1 MYFEKKKRILD
12 VTDLVALS
20 SRPKAVSGGF
30 PYKRFVCRCSNCQFS
45 AGGKCSLKA
54 CCCMAERILA
64 HTCSFAEVMRYCF
77 AGIGDA
83 AFRYR
88 LRLAIERETQL
99 HSCFLSAGHRKRFRE
114 GMNMVRKAEYSLIA
128 QLYLLS
134 AHEALWQEAR
144 KVLEADG
151 VVYSAMADA
160 VSELDADAFELYLA
174 ASVWEYGAVSADYAE
189 LTDEESVS
197 FDVFRVICYAVL
209 IGLYGADAIKISER
223 RPGKQKNRK
232 RKEGKDCE

>member
-1 MYFEKKKRILD
+1 MYFEKKKRTLD
-12 VTDLVALS
+12 VTDLAALS
-20 SRPKAVSGGF
+20 NRPQTVGGGF

-45 AGGKCSLKA
+45 AGGKCSLKE

-64 HTCSFAEVMRYCF
+64 HTCSFAEIMRHCF
-77 AGIGDA
+77 SGIGDA

-88 LRLAIERETQL
+88 LRFAIERAAQL
-99 HSCFLSAGHRKRFRE
+99 HNCFLSAGHRKRFRE
-114 GMNMVRKAEYSLIA
+114 GMTMVKKADNSATA

-134 AHEALWQEAR
+134 AHEKLWQKTR

-174 ASVWEYGAVSADYAE
+174 ASVWEYGAVSADYAD
-189 LTDEESVS
+189 LSDEEAVS
-197 FDVFRVICYAVL
+197 FDVFRVVSYAVP
-209 IGLYGADAIKISER
+209 IGLYGMDAIKISER

-232 RKEGKDCE
+232 RKEGKDRE

>member
-1 MYFEKKKRILD
+1 MYFEKKKIALD

-20 SRPKAVSGGF
+20 NRPQAVSGGF

-54 CCCMAERILA
+54 CCCMDERILA
-64 HTCSFAEVMRYCF
+64 HTCSFAEIMRYCF
-77 AGIGDA
+77 KGIGDA

-88 LRLAIERETQL
+88 LRFAIERAAQL
-99 HSCFLSAGHRKRFRE
+99 RSCFLSAGHRKRFRE
-114 GMNMVRKAEYSLIA
+114 GMSLVRKTEYSLIA

-134 AHEALWQEAR
+134 AHDALWQETR

-160 VSELDADAFELYLA
+160 VSELDADAFELFLA
-174 ASVWEYGAVSADYAE
+174 ATVWEYGAVSADYAD
-189 LTDEESVS
+189 LSDEEAVS
-197 FDVFRVICYAVL
+197 FDVFRVVSYAVP
-209 IGLYGADAIKISER
+209 IGLYGMDAIKISER
-223 RPGKQKNRK
+223 RPAKQKKRK
-232 RKEGKDCE
+232 RKAGKERE